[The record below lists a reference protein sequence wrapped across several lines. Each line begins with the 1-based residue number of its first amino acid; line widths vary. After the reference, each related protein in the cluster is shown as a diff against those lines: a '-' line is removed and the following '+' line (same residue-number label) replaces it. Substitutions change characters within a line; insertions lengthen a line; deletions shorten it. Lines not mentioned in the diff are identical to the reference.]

1 LIESLGRWALA
12 HACAQA
18 RSWQQSGLPAMQM
31 SVNLSPRQLLSRT
44 LIAGIREILETS
56 GLHPS
61 LLELPRLAPV
71 AGPEPGG

>member
-12 HACAQA
+12 HACAQG